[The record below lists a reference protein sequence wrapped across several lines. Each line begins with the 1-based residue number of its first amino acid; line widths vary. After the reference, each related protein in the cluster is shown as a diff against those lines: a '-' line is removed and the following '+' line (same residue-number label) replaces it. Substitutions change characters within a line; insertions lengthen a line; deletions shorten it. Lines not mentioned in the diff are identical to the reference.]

1 MRVSGYCC
9 LHYGLDFLPW
19 AIRSVYDHVDV
30 FHCVYSP
37 HPSHGSRTTLPPP
50 ETREQL
56 MAAAL
61 DVGPKVQWH
70 DVTRFYTEGPHRDY
84 ALSLCQGDL
93 ALVVDA
99 DEVWHPHEL
108 EAALKHAYDHNEAR
122 TWLVNCLTL
131 WRSFNFMCTD
141 NMWPVR
147 IHDLRQP
154 RDAGPGYIPQEL
166 AQFYHF
172 GYAVRDSI
180 MKYKLSC
187 HGHRGEWRSD
197 WYQTKWDIWPPQPDC
212 HPTCLDTWFPEPYNK
227 NKLPQVMWSHPF
239 FNVEGPIR

>member
-1 MRVSGYCC
+1 M
-9 LHYGLDFLPW
+9 HYGLDYLPW

-37 HPSHGSRTTLPPP
+37 HPSHGSKTNLPPP

-70 DVTRFYTEGPHRDY
+70 DVDRFWTEGPHRDY
-84 ALSLCQGDL
+84 ALSLCRGDL

-99 DEVWHPHEL
+99 DEVWDGAVL
-108 EAALKHAYDHNEAR
+108 EAALKHAYDKADAR
-122 TWLVNCLTL
+122 TWLINFTTR
-131 WRSFNFMCTD
+131 WRSMAYCCTD

-154 RDAGPGYIPQEL
+154 LGAGPGYIPKE
-166 AQFYHF
+166 YGEIHHF
-172 GYAVRDSI
+172 GYAVRERI
-180 MKYKLSC
+180 MRYKIAT
-187 HGHRGEWRSD
+187 HGHHSEWRED
-197 WYQTKWDIWPPQPDC
+197 WYNTKWSVWPPVPDC
-212 HPTCLDTWFPEPYNK
+212 HPT
-227 NKLPQVMWSHPF
+227 
-239 FNVEGPIR
+239 